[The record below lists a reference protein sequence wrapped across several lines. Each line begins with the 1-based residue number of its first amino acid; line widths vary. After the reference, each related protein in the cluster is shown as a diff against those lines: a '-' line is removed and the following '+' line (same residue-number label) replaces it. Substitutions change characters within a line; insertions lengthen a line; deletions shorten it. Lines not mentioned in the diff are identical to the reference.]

1 MNLEE
6 FRKKRKARLE
16 NLQEALS
23 NMPELVDDKV
33 HGEVGAVEMDAIKS
47 SKERDEKVKDSFK
60 DKNKEVKE
68 FVKKQDKDRKVDKEE
83 ESEKRL
89 MLDESLFNEEVETPK
104 YAVVNSNRTYAGK
117 PCTSSE
123 EAIELANQEDGRQ
136 VYELRKY
143 IYEALDDDAE
153 FDEFKKKNPGYN
165 KKFNNKEFGKYFD
178 KDGKLIPDAAKE
190 FIAKTAKKKD
200 AKDES
205 LNEDYEDECQDEFL
219 QDAADL
225 YEALTQFEGK
235 WRDRDGYACYTLVL
249 ADGDNEEM
257 DSVISSAIDVLRGY
271 IFLGE

>member
-89 MLDESLFNEEVETPK
+89 MLDESLFDKDYDDEDELIDEPLEEESEPEKKVEKSDAKLNEAHSYEKSEGVIAIPISDIFDYVSDDTWSKIVEAAYYLAEKET
-104 YAVVNSNRTYAGK
+104 GK
-117 PCTSSE
+117 DLE
-123 EAIELANQEDGRQ
+123 GWYYDYRNDLF
-136 VYELRKY
+136 Y
-143 IYEALDDDAE
+143 IY
-153 FDEFKKKNPGYN
+153 
-165 KKFNNKEFGKYFD
+165 KEK
-178 KDGKLIPDAAKE
+178 
-190 FIAKTAKKKD
+190 
-200 AKDES
+200 
-205 LNEDYEDECQDEFL
+205 
-219 QDAADL
+219 
-225 YEALTQFEGK
+225 
-235 WRDRDGYACYTLVL
+235 
-249 ADGDNEEM
+249 
-257 DSVISSAIDVLRGY
+257 
-271 IFLGE
+271 